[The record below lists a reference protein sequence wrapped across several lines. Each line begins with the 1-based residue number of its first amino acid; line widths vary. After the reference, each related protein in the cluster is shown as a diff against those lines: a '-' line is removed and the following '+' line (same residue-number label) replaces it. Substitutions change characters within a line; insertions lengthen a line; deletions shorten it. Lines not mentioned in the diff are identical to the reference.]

1 MTDDDRV
8 RMRVKRGTWEFEV
21 EGPRNYVEEQ
31 IARAKAEME
40 ATPEVAA
47 LGEPSSSA
55 AVDRGRSIRLK
66 DFVASKAPRSH
77 IESAATIAV
86 WAKDN
91 AGVPAV
97 GGTELDRLYK
107 EAELKRP
114 ADALHILQR
123 AASERSWFELAG
135 EGKYRLTPAGEDFV
149 EYDLPKKKP
158 A

>member
-1 MTDDDRV
+1 MTDEDRV

-21 EGPRNYVEEQ
+21 EGPRSYVEEQ
-31 IARAKAEME
+31 IARAKAEMD
-40 ATPEVAA
+40 ATPDVGAQTAPPE
-47 LGEPSSSA
+47 GESG
-55 AVDRGRSIRLK
+55 RGRAIRLK
-66 DFVASKAPRSH
+66 DFVAKKAPTSH
-77 IESAATIAV
+77 LESAATIAV

-97 GGTELDRLYK
+97 GGPELDRLYK

-149 EYDLPKKKP
+149 EYDLPKKQP